1 MSVEQFIRQADL
13 YRLGSGVALLVLLGF
28 YSPVMLLVL
37 SPVYGALPAHIF
49 HGYGVAIFAAAG
61 WFLKDHI
68 QKRLGRLAAFGL
80 PVLAF
85 WTPTLQYFLIQQSS
99 KLGNPAGPVITE
111 LFGYYPLVT
120 LTVAVAGKQIQY
132 SLHLEAQGDLVVE
145 HVPLLG
151 TYLVYAA
158 SEQFAKM
165 ILSYAIGFTVVFTR
179 AGLQFVIALLYAA
192 VIPSKLLLLA
202 IPSLLFS
209 ITSDVHLGGI
219 GGVNSAIS
227 SEGYSLLT
235 RQESSTGYLS
245 VLENQQEGFRVMRC
259 DHSLLG
265 GQWTKMSPDYSP
277 EVEDPIYAVFTM
289 LEAVRLVE
297 TDYGT
302 SRPDAGSKA
311 LVLYVAA
318 LD

>member
-1 MSVEQFIRQADL
+1 MSVEQFLRQIDF
-13 YRLGSGVALLVLLGF
+13 YRLGRGVALLFLLAL
-28 YSPVMLLVL
+28 YSPVMVLVL

-49 HGYGVAIFAAAG
+49 HGYGVAIFAGAG

-85 WTPTLQYFLIQQSS
+85 WTPTLQYFLMQQSS

-111 LFGYYPLVT
+111 LFGYYPLVL

-132 SLHLEAQGDLVVE
+132 ALHLEAQGDLAVE

-151 TYLVYAA
+151 SYFVYSIGEHMARA
-158 SEQFAKM
+158 F
-165 ILSYAIGFTVVFTR
+165 LSHAIGSTVVFSR
-179 AGLQFVIALLYAA
+179 AGLQFLIAVLYAA

-209 ITSDVHLGGI
+209 ITYDVHLGGI
-219 GGVNSAIS
+219 SGVNSALQN
-227 SEGYSLLT
+227 EGYTLLT
-235 RQESSTGYLS
+235 RQESTTGYIS
-245 VLENQQEGFRVMRC
+245 ILENQQDEFRVMRC

-265 GQWTKMSPDYSP
+265 GQWTRMSPGYRP
-277 EVEDPIYAVFTM
+277 EVEDPIYAVFAM

-297 TDYGT
+297 TDNGVP
-302 SRPDAGSKA
+302 RVDANSKA
-311 LVLYVAA
+311 LVM
-318 LD
+318 